1 MVIIQQNKLTKESHE
16 ESLQTLTNICEN
28 VFKINIF
35 DWNDNSHNNNTIISH
50 NIITP

>member
-28 VFKINIF
+28 VFKIITFTITIF
-35 DWNDNSHNNNTIISH
+35 GSKN
-50 NIITP
+50 